1 MGFARGIFMVA
12 TGFRVSMATWRRFLT
27 VEGETG
33 MTATESKMAKRTM
46 IHHQNN

>member
-1 MGFARGIFMVA
+1 MVA